1 MDQDSLLQQ
10 THSANGYDMKC
21 VYTAHNPIDAHLV
34 KGLLE
39 AEGIETVVR
48 GEHLFPL
55 RGIIPVT
62 ADTNPSVW
70 VVNDADFDQARST
83 ATVYDQGSLSGPL
96 PPKSWHCPQC
106 GEGLE
111 GQFTA
116 CWKCG
121 AIRPLS

>member
-1 MDQDSLLQQ
+1 
-10 THSANGYDMKC
+10 MKC
-21 VYTAHNPIDAHLV
+21 VYTAHNPTEAHLV

-39 AEGIETVVR
+39 AEGIETVVQ

-70 VVNDADFDQARST
+70 VVNGADFDQARSIAT
-83 ATVYDQGSLSGPL
+83 AYDRGTHSRQSQPR
-96 PPKSWHCPQC
+96 SWDCPQC

>member
-1 MDQDSLLQQ
+1 MLQQ
-10 THSANGYDMKC
+10 THSAGGYDMKC
-21 VYTAHNPIDAHLV
+21 VYTAHNPTEAHLV

-70 VVNDADFDQARST
+70 VVNDAEALLQRMTRASSPGRYRPSLG
-83 ATVYDQGSLSGPL
+83 TVHSVEKGSKANL
-96 PPKSWHCPQC
+96 PPAGNAERSDRYRS
-106 GEGLE
+106 
-111 GQFTA
+111 
-116 CWKCG
+116 
-121 AIRPLS
+121 I

>member
-1 MDQDSLLQQ
+1 
-10 THSANGYDMKC
+10 MKC
-21 VYTAHNPIDAHLV
+21 VYTADNPTEAHLV

-39 AEGIETVVR
+39 AEGIETVVQ

-62 ADTNPSVW
+62 ADTNPSVC
-70 VVNDADFDQARST
+70 VVNDADFDQARSI
-83 ATVYDQGSLSGPL
+83 AAAYDQVTLCGQSH
-96 PPKSWHCPQC
+96 PKAWDCPQC
-106 GEGLE
+106 GEELE

-121 AIRPLS
+121 TIRPLS

>member
-1 MDQDSLLQQ
+1 MR
-10 THSANGYDMKC
+10 C
-21 VYTAHNPIDAHLV
+21 VYTADNPTEAHLV

-39 AEGIETVVR
+39 AEGIESVVQ

-62 ADTNPSVW
+62 ADTNPTVC
-70 VVNDADFDQARST
+70 VVNEADFDQARSIAKT
-83 ATVYDQGSLSGPL
+83 YDQGTHSGQ
-96 PPKSWHCPQC
+96 PKSWGCPLC
-106 GEGLE
+106 GEELE